1 MKGFFMDPEKFVI
14 TEFKNIFEARD
25 PAGRKTF
32 LNDRYAASFII
43 TLKGKIAFHYG
54 EKTVIS
60 DKDNPVFLP
69 KGLSYENECLEDAYS
84 LCFNFYTLE
93 TYKEPFNLHKI
104 SENFAEECYFNIER
118 EVKGSKDTHAI
129 FIALYSLAQKL
140 FAKESPVKSRVGEAV
155 RYMTENYADLSLT
168 VKKIAASC
176 YISEI
181 YLRKLFEKDGMD
193 PPFAVLTEIRMHR
206 ARELLLEKRPI
217 KEIALLVGYSDVY
230 QFSRAYKKHFG
241 HSPKCES
248 KN

>member
-1 MKGFFMDPEKFVI
+1 MDPEKFVI

-32 LNDRYAASFII
+32 FNDRYAASFII
-43 TLKGKIAFHYG
+43 TLKGRIAFHYG
-54 EKTVIS
+54 GKTVIS

-84 LCFNFYTLE
+84 LCFGFYTLE
-93 TYKEPFNLHKI
+93 AYKEPFNLHKI
-104 SENFAEECYFNIER
+104 SENFAKECYFDIER
-118 EVKGSKDTHAI
+118 TVKGARDTHAI
-129 FIALYSLAQKL
+129 FISLYSLAQKL
-140 FAKESPVKSRVGEAV
+140 FEKESPTKSRVDKAV
-155 RYMTENYADLSLT
+155 RYMTENYADPGLT

-193 PPFAVLTEIRMHR
+193 PPFAVLTEIRMRR

-241 HSPKCES
+241 HSPKCEN
-248 KN
+248 KI